1 MWQPIILTMMTAV
14 CMAFCTLSVHGVDAT
29 ALAMRGMKMT
39 SEEALELEKKLEQDP
54 DDINARTK
62 LLGYYFQKKY
72 SDKSA
77 LAAQEAIVL
86 WLVKNKPRA
95 EVLRGSF
102 ARLDAVLNP
111 DAYQEAKKE
120 WLAHLKEHPADL
132 EILEMSAAF
141 FLVQSRELAEQS
153 LLKAQSLAP
162 KDPKWPS
169 KLGELYSLSVFNQ
182 SKHEKKTMAAKS
194 FEQLELAYELTA
206 DDARDPMLGKLA
218 KMAFESENTELA
230 KKYATQMLKQSTN
243 DWNTGNNVFSG
254 NTILGRLAL
263 RAKDVEKAKQY
274 LLAAGKTTGSPQLG
288 SFGPSMRLAK
298 ELIEAGETECVLE
311 FFDLCSAFWGMGKER
326 LEQWAR
332 DVKQGSVPAFG
343 ANLNY

>member
-1 MWQPIILTMMTAV
+1 MVTNFSNHDDSRLYR
-14 CMAFCTLSVHGVDAT
+14 FCTLSVHGVDAT
-29 ALAMRGMKMT
+29 ALAMRGMTMT

-153 LLKAQSLAP
+153 LLKS
-162 KDPKWPS
+162 
-169 KLGELYSLSVFNQ
+169 SV
-182 SKHEKKTMAAKS
+182 A
-194 FEQLELAYELTA
+194 
-206 DDARDPMLGKLA
+206 
-218 KMAFESENTELA
+218 
-230 KKYATQMLKQSTN
+230 
-243 DWNTGNNVFSG
+243 
-254 NTILGRLAL
+254 
-263 RAKDVEKAKQY
+263 RAKRSEVAIKIGGAV
-274 LLAAGKTTGSPQLG
+274 LAIGIQS
-288 SFGPSMRLAK
+288 
-298 ELIEAGETECVLE
+298 IEAR
-311 FFDLCSAFWGMGKER
+311 KENDGR
-326 LEQWAR
+326 QVVRAT
-332 DVKQGSVPAFG
+332 
-343 ANLNY
+343 